1 MLYPFRG
8 GCLRTGNTVAGG
20 QSKPI
25 FWWGKKA
32 RTTKRIMLG
41 MLRLACVKPD

>member
-1 MLYPFRG
+1 M
-8 GCLRTGNTVAGG
+8 AGG

-41 MLRLACVKPD
+41 MLRLALSLTETQENAGY